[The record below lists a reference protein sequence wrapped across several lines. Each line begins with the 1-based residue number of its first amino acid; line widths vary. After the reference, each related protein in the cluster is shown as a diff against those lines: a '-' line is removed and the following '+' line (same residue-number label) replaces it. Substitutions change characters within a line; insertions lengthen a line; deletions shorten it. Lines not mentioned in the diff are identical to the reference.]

1 MNEETT
7 EKLWSYYEDTMKKSI
22 DLGLIWG
29 CFPEDFDGF

>member
-22 DLGLIWG
+22 DLGLFLDFIPG
-29 CFPEDFDGF
+29 DFDGF